1 MAVELAKQ
9 GTEWSLSLSGVVG
22 IADAVT
28 LHGYAREVLAG
39 TNRGVIVLLGELKG
53 IDTSITQILLVL
65 KRDLTR
71 DGRACT
77 LQGPH
82 ASVVDR
88 WRIAG
93 FDEHL
98 DCRPGA

>member
-1 MAVELAKQ
+1 MAVQLAKQ
-9 GTEWSLSLSGVVG
+9 GTEWALSLAGVVG

-28 LHGYAREVLAG
+28 LNGYAREVVAG
-39 TNRGVIVLLGELKG
+39 KNRGVVVHLRELEG
-53 IDTSITQILLVL
+53 IDTAITQILLVL
-65 KRDLTR
+65 KRELTR

-77 LQGPH
+77 LEGPPT
-82 ASVVDR
+82 SVVDM

-98 DCRPGA
+98 DCRPAA